1 VRIGI
6 VGLPNAG
13 KSTLFNALTR
23 GGAQVGN
30 YPFTTIEPNIAVAP
44 VPDERLVA
52 IGRVVGS
59 SELVPETINFADI
72 AGLVKG
78 ASQGEG
84 LGNQFLA
91 AIRESDA
98 ICHVVRSH
106 AAENVVHPDGSIDP
120 LRDIETIE
128 TELLLADLEQAT
140 GRLERVEK
148 QAKRGDPEVIAEAEW
163 LREVVDALGEGRAVR
178 TVPAEGRARDAPRR
192 LHALTS
198 KPILYVANV
207 AESDVQGEVPGPVA
221 EHARSVGAEAV
232 ALSAQIENE
241 LADLGPDEAAE
252 MRSEY
257 GLTESGL
264 ERLTLAAYSL
274 LGLITFYTADRDKE
288 AMARSL
294 RRGSSALDAARAVHT
309 EIADA
314 FVKAEVV
321 ASGDLI
327 ASGGYNGA
335 RDRGLLRIEGRDYV
349 VRDGDV
355 VHIRN

>member
-1 VRIGI
+1 MRIGI

-30 YPFTTIEPNIAVAP
+30 YPFTTIEPNIAVAS
-44 VPDERLVA
+44 VPDERLGE

-148 QAKRGDPEVIAEAEW
+148 QAKRGDPEVIAEAAW
-163 LREVVDALGEGRAVR
+163 LREVVSALGEGRAVR
-178 TVPAEGRARDAPRR
+178 TVPAEGRAWDAPRR

-198 KPILYVANV
+198 KPVLYVANV
-207 AESDVQGEVPGPVA
+207 AESDAQGGVPGPVA

-294 RRGSSALDAARAVHT
+294 RRGSSAFDAARVVHT

-321 ASGDLI
+321 ASDDLI
-327 ASGGYNGA
+327 AAGGYNGA

-355 VHIRN
+355 VTIRN

>member
-1 VRIGI
+1 
-6 VGLPNAG
+6 
-13 KSTLFNALTR
+13 
-23 GGAQVGN
+23 
-30 YPFTTIEPNIAVAP
+30 
-44 VPDERLVA
+44 
-52 IGRVVGS
+52 
-59 SELVPETINFADI
+59 VPETINFADI

-78 ASQGEG
+78 ASEGEG
-84 LGNQFLA
+84 LGNQFLG
-91 AIRESDA
+91 AIRETDA
-98 ICHVVRSH
+98 ICHVVRCH
-106 AAENVVHPDGSIDP
+106 DDGNVVHPDGSIDP
-120 LRDIETIE
+120 VRDIETIE

-163 LREVVDALGEGRAVR
+163 LREVVAALAAGRAVR
-178 TVPAEGRARDAPRR
+178 TVPAEGRAWDAPRK

-198 KPILYVANV
+198 NPMLYVANV
-207 AESDVQGEVPGPVA
+207 AEANAGGGVPPEVA
-221 EHARSVGAEAV
+221 EHAKSVGAEAV
-232 ALSAQIENE
+232 ALSAPPPNE
-241 LADLGPDEAAE
+241 LAELPADEAAE

-257 GLTESGL
+257 GLSESGL
-264 ERLTLAAYSL
+264 ERLTLAAYAL
-274 LGLITFYTADRDKE
+274 LGLITFYTADKDKE

-294 RRGSSALDAARAVHT
+294 RRGSTALEAAAVVHT

-321 ASGDLI
+321 GSDDLI

-355 VHIRN
+355 VTIRN